1 MLDQLTCTAAGTQCR
16 SFREICAEYVF
27 CSTIFSNHIAS
38 ILLRSFFSY
47 FFKCWKQEQKKG
59 ELFFELFYI
68 YHFQLQT
75 VEPDPITRN
84 PLPRAITEFPACTLS
99 MVTISHLDLQ
109 SSDLSS
115 AVDKRKRTQHRRY
128 RLQRTVPGT
137 INRGRERISE
147 FLPVVATSS
156 CCSGQT
162 GPL

>member
-27 CSTIFSNHIAS
+27 CSTIFSNHSAS
-38 ILLRSFFSY
+38 ILLRSFFPTFLNVGS
-47 FFKCWKQEQKKG
+47 KNKLKKG

-115 AVDKRKRTQHRRY
+115 AVDKRKRTQQRSH
-128 RLQRTVPGT
+128 RLQRTVAGT
-137 INRGRERISE
+137 ING
-147 FLPVVATSS
+147 A
-156 CCSGQT
+156 GK
-162 GPL
+162 G